1 MVILSKFAENLLAL
15 MEEHN
20 INAPALAEK
29 LNLHRTSITRYLCG
43 ERLPNYEDFVAL
55 IEYFNVSADVLL
67 GRIDYSDVKEFHPIQ
82 PFGTTLQQAMK
93 EAKVSQYRIQKDLH
107 FSSATTN
114 SWVSNKKLPAM
125 DRVDKL
131 ADYLDVTVDYLLG
144 RIR

>member
-67 GRIDYSDVKEFHPIQ
+67 GRIDYCDVESFLPVEL
-82 PFGTTLQQAMK
+82 FGTTLRRALD
-93 EAKVSQYRIQKDLH
+93 ETHTSQYNLQQNLH
-107 FSSATTN
+107 YSSATTT
-114 SWVSNKKLPAM
+114 SWLANESIPSM
-125 DRVDKL
+125 EHICQL
-131 ADYLDVTVDYLLG
+131 ADYLDVTVDFLLG

>member
-1 MVILSKFAENLLAL
+1 

-55 IEYFNVSADVLL
+55 VECFNVSADVLL
-67 GRIDYSDVKEFHPIQ
+67 GRVDYCDVGEFHPIQ

-93 EAKVSQYRIQKDLH
+93 DTNISQYRIQKDLH

-131 ADYLDVTVDYLLG
+131 ADYLDVSVDYLLG
-144 RIR
+144 RII